1 MFVAGAAVLPESS
14 PRELVARDVHK
25 AGGRDALGGGEGE
38 TIKRWAL
45 KEDRPPGD
53 RRGIETNDLGMPEM
67 AAYPKTE
74 AENSVISVIGSEN
87 STKTDTKQQQISPT
101 GMAPST
107 TKIRRGTRA
116 GWRSRIF
123 GWALRGREEL
133 PPGGKQWPTG
143 SAGSL
148 AGGT

>member
-45 KEDRPPGD
+45 KEDRPSGD

-87 STKTDTKQQQISPT
+87 STKTDTKKITNITYRNGAVEDQN
-101 GMAPST
+101 PS
-107 TKIRRGTRA
+107 RH
-116 GWRSRIF
+116 S
-123 GWALRGREEL
+123 GR
-133 PPGGKQWPTG
+133 
-143 SAGSL
+143 L
-148 AGGT
+148 AIEDFRLGAART